1 MRGASKASQY
11 YQNSS
16 WDLVDALDRG
26 IVVLE
31 RLSDDALPL
40 AIRGMS
46 LAQKQEYV
54 AAKRAERK
62 AIQATIQDLYQKRT
76 EYIEKQR
83 QASANNGENTLDSVI
98 IESLRKQLAVKD
110 LGFSNSWST
119 IIWTS

>member
-98 IESLRKQLAVKD
+98 IESLRKQLAAK
-110 LGFSNSWST
+110 GFRL
-119 IIWTS
+119 